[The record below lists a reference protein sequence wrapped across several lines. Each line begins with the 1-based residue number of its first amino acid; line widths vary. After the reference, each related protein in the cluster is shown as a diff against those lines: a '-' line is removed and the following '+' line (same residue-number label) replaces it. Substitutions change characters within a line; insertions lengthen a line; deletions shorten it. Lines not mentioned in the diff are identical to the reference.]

1 MNREQKA
8 NAQWRQRFEEIG
20 LSKQFEFVER
30 ALGQVAHAI
39 CNSIKRD
46 SIEVEAHE
54 AS

>member
-30 ALGQVAHAI
+30 TLGQGHKGTVI
-39 CNSIKRD
+39 
-46 SIEVEAHE
+46 
-54 AS
+54 